1 MFIAN
6 AREGH
11 PIKRLN
17 QDWVRVA
24 PLKGEVTSLKSMTQ
38 VKLGIKKQDYY
49 PVHMSCMSLKRPA
62 YAKANLGLPCGIGDP
77 IICMGSVTHAGGL
90 AISLRIALQ
99 RIA

>member
-1 MFIAN
+1 M
-6 AREGH
+6 
-11 PIKRLN
+11 K
-17 QDWVRVA
+17 
-24 PLKGEVTSLKSMTQ
+24 SLMQ
-38 VKLGIKKQDYY
+38 VKLGIKEQDYY